1 MIKVAVVGLGYW
13 GPNLL
18 RSFNQ
23 LPDAAVVAVCDAN
36 EKQLKKFAPLYPQ
49 AKITAKYEEILRD
62 HEIDAII
69 LAVPAPQHYLLG
81 QQALQAGKHVFI
93 EKPLALDLK
102 EAEELVALAA
112 QKQKVLMVGH
122 LMKYHPAVTKIKEYI
137 DHKEIGDVLYMYATR
152 VNLGKIRYQEN
163 ALWSLAV
170 HDIAIILYLLGD
182 SLPREVSAQGASY
195 LTDNVEDVVFV
206 NLLFPNKVLATI
218 HASWLDPHKI
228 RQLTIVGS
236 KKMAVFND
244 MEGPE
249 KIRLYDKG
257 VDHSSTFQ
265 TYSEYLT
272 IRDGD
277 IHIPTLQMKEPLQL
291 ECNHFLK
298 CIIEKKTPL
307 SDGAD
312 GIRVLKVLEAAQE
325 SMRHQGKQIT
335 LK

>member
-23 LPDAAVVAVCDAN
+23 LPDAQVVAICDAE

-49 AKITAKYEEILRD
+49 AKTTTKYEEILNDR
-62 HEIDAII
+62 EIEAVII
-69 LAVPAPQHYLLG
+69 AVPAPLHYQLG
-81 QQALQAGKHVFI
+81 RQALLADKHVFV
-93 EKPLALDLK
+93 EKPLALNLS
-102 EAEELVALAA
+102 EAEELTALAA
-112 QKQKVLMVGH
+112 KKQKILMVGH
-122 LMKYHPAVTKIKEYI
+122 LMKYHPAVTKLKEYI
-137 DHKEIGDVLYMYATR
+137 DNKEMGDVLYMYATR
-152 VNLGKIRYQEN
+152 VNLGKIRFQEN

-170 HDIAIILYLLGD
+170 HDIAIILYLLGNI
-182 SLPREVSAQGASY
+182 LPQEVSAQGASY

-206 NLLFPNKVLATI
+206 NLCFPNKVLATV

-257 VDHSSTFQ
+257 VDHAPMFQ

-277 IHIPTLQMKEPLQL
+277 IHIPTLQMKEPLQI
-291 ECNHFLK
+291 ECNHFLN
-298 CIIEKKTPL
+298 CITNKKVPM
-307 SDGAD
+307 SDGQD

-325 SMRHQGKQIT
+325 SMRNKGRQISI
-335 LK
+335 K

>member
-23 LPDAAVVAVCDAN
+23 LPDASVVAICDAE

-49 AKITAKYEEILRD
+49 AKITTQYNDILNNLEI
-62 HEIDAII
+62 EAIV
-69 LAVPAPQHYLLG
+69 LSVPAPLHYQLG
-81 QQALQAGKHVFI
+81 KQALLADKHVFV
-93 EKPLALDLK
+93 EKPLALNLS

-112 QKQKVLMVGH
+112 KKQKVLMVGH
-122 LMKYHPAVTKIKEYI
+122 LLKYHPAVTKLREYI
-137 DHKEIGDVLYMYATR
+137 DNKDIGDVLYMYATR
-152 VNLGKIRYQEN
+152 VNLGKIRFQEN

-170 HDIAIILYLLGD
+170 HDIAIILYLLGNT
-182 SLPREVSAQGASY
+182 LPQEVSAQGASY
-195 LTDNVEDVVFV
+195 LTDKVEDVVFV
-206 NLLFPNKVLATI
+206 NLLFPHKVLATV

-257 VDHSSTFQ
+257 VDHTPMFQ

-277 IHIPTLQMKEPLQL
+277 IHIPTIEMKEPLQI

-298 CIIEKKTPL
+298 CIIDKKTPL

-312 GIRVLKVLEAAQE
+312 GVRVLKVLEAAQE
-325 SMRHQGKQIT
+325 SMRHQGRQVEIK
-335 LK
+335 

>member
-23 LPDAAVVAVCDAN
+23 LPEASVVAICDAE

-49 AKITAKYEEILRD
+49 AKITTKYDEILNNP
-62 HEIDAII
+62 EIEAIV
-69 LAVPAPQHYLLG
+69 LSVPAPLHYQLAK
-81 QQALQAGKHVFI
+81 QALLADKHVFV
-93 EKPLALDLK
+93 EKPLALHLS

-112 QKQKVLMVGH
+112 KKQKTLMVGH
-122 LMKYHPAVTKIKEYI
+122 LMKYHPAVTKLKEFI
-137 DHKEIGDVLYMYATR
+137 DNKDIGDVLYMYATR
-152 VNLGKIRYQEN
+152 VNLGKIRFQEN

-170 HDIAIILYLLGD
+170 HDIAIILYLLGNT
-182 SLPREVSAQGASY
+182 LPQEVSAQGASY

-206 NLLFPNKVLATI
+206 NLLFAHKVLATV

-244 MEGPE
+244 MESTE
-249 KIRLYDKG
+249 KLRLYDKG
-257 VDHSSTFQ
+257 VDHAPTFQ

-277 IHIPTLQMKEPLQL
+277 IHIPTIQMKEPLQI
-291 ECNHFLK
+291 ECHHFLR
-298 CIIEKKTPL
+298 CITDKKSPL
-307 SDGAD
+307 SDGTD
-312 GIRVLKVLEAAQE
+312 GVRVLKVLEAAQE
-325 SMRHQGKQIT
+325 SMRNQGKQIK

>member
-1 MIKVAVVGLGYW
+1 MVKVAVVGLGYW

-23 LPDAAVVAVCDAN
+23 LPDANVVAICDAE
-36 EKQLKKFAPLYPQ
+36 EKQLKKFASLYPQ
-49 AKITAKYEEILRD
+49 VRTTTRYEEILND
-62 HEIDAII
+62 PQIEAVI
-69 LAVPAPQHYLLG
+69 LSVPAPLHYQLG
-81 QQALQAGKHVFI
+81 RQALLADKNVFI
-93 EKPLALDLK
+93 EKPLALNLS
-102 EAEELVALAA
+102 EAEELVVLAA
-112 QKQKVLMVGH
+112 KKQKVLMVGH
-122 LMKYHPAVTKIKEYI
+122 LMKYHPAVTKLKEYI
-137 DHKEIGDVLYMYATR
+137 DNKDIGEVLYMYATR
-152 VNLGKIRYQEN
+152 VNLGKIRFQEN

-170 HDIAIILYLLGD
+170 HDIAIILYLLGNT
-182 SLPREVSAQGASY
+182 LPQEVSAQGASY
-195 LTDNVEDVVFV
+195 LTDKVEDVVFV
-206 NLLFPNKVLATI
+206 NLLFPHKVLATV

-257 VDHSSTFQ
+257 VDHAPMFQ

-277 IHIPTLQMKEPLQL
+277 IHIPTIQMKEPLQI

-298 CIIEKKTPL
+298 CIIDKKVPL

-312 GIRVLKVLEAAQE
+312 GVRVLKVLEAAQE
-325 SMRHQGKQIT
+325 SMRHHGKQIT
-335 LK
+335 VK